1 MRVVILAGG
10 KGTRISEE
18 SKLIPKPMIEIGNI
32 PILERVMS
40 IYEHQGFNDFI
51 LLTGYKSNHIV
62 SHFMSNMD
70 YDKTRDGIVLRDS
83 KRTITIIYTGL
94 DTLTGGRLGY
104 LKGAV
109 CEPFLMTYGDGVGN
123 IKIQD
128 VIDVFD
134 VENSL
139 VTVTAVHPA
148 GRFGSVILEGN
159 KVIYFGEKTD
169 NSNQWINGGFMVIHP
184 KTLEYI
190 DGQDTN
196 FEKDVLPVISEM
208 GKLSAYRHTGFWMCM
223 DTLRDKENLEDVL
236 NTKGEI
242 WLNM

>member
-18 SKLIPKPMIEIGNI
+18 SKLIPKPMIEIGNV

-40 IYEHQGFNDFI
+40 VYEHQGFNDFI
-51 LLTGYKSNHIV
+51 FLTGYKSNYIV
-62 SHFMSNMD
+62 SHFMSCMD
-70 YDKTRDGIVLRDS
+70 YDKTKDGIVLRDS

-104 LKGAV
+104 LKNVV

-128 VIDVFD
+128 TIDIFNS
-134 VENSL
+134 ENSL

-148 GRFGSVILEGN
+148 GRFGSVILEEN

-196 FEKDVLPVISEM
+196 FEMDVLPVISEM